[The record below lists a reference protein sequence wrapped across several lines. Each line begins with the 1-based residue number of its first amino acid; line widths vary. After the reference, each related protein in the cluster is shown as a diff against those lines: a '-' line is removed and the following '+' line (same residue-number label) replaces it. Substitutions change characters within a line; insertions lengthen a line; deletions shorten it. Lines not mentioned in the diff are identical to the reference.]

1 MLLVF
6 LSVTIRIGK
15 NLLNKVP
22 VESSILA
29 DFANCHLKSF
39 NGKFNGSRKNNIHG
53 SIWTRNG
60 ESGRQ
65 VSSLMS
71 RGISEGK

>member
-6 LSVTIRIGK
+6 LSVTVRIDN

-29 DFANCHLKSF
+29 DFANYHLKSF

-53 SIWTRNG
+53 SI
-60 ESGRQ
+60 
-65 VSSLMS
+65 
-71 RGISEGK
+71 

>member
-6 LSVTIRIGK
+6 LSVTVRIDK

-29 DFANCHLKSF
+29 DFPNYHLKSV
-39 NGKFNGSRKNNIHG
+39 NGKFNGSRKNNIHE
-53 SIWTRNG
+53 SIWTQNG
-60 ESGRQ
+60 KSGRQ
-65 VSSLMS
+65 VRSLS
-71 RGISEGK
+71 GISEGK

>member
-6 LSVTIRIGK
+6 LSVTVRIGK

-29 DFANCHLKSF
+29 DFANYHLKALME
-39 NGKFNGSRKNNIHG
+39 NLMGP
-53 SIWTRNG
+53 
-60 ESGRQ
+60 GRIIY
-65 VSSLMS
+65 M
-71 RGISEGK
+71 GPYGPKTAKADDK

>member
-6 LSVTIRIGK
+6 LSVTVRIDK
-15 NLLNKVP
+15 NVLNKVP

-29 DFANCHLKSF
+29 DFANYHLKSF

-53 SIWTRNG
+53 SIWTQNG
-60 ESGRQ
+60 KSGRQ
-65 VSSLMS
+65 VRSLS
-71 RGISEGK
+71 GISEGK

>member
-6 LSVTIRIGK
+6 LSVTVRIDK

-29 DFANCHLKSF
+29 DFANYHLKSF

-53 SIWTRNG
+53 AIWTQNG
-60 ESGRQ
+60 KSGRQ
-65 VSSLMS
+65 VRSLS
-71 RGISEGK
+71 GISEGK

>member
-6 LSVTIRIGK
+6 LSVITVRIGK

-29 DFANCHLKSF
+29 DFANYHLKSF
-39 NGKFNGSRKNNIHG
+39 NGKFNGSRKNNIHE
-53 SIWTRNG
+53 SI
-60 ESGRQ
+60 
-65 VSSLMS
+65 
-71 RGISEGK
+71 

>member
-6 LSVTIRIGK
+6 LSVITVRIGK

-29 DFANCHLKSF
+29 DLLITILKALME
-39 NGKFNGSRKNNIHG
+39 NLIGP
-53 SIWTRNG
+53 
-60 ESGRQ
+60 GRIIY
-65 VSSLMS
+65 MS
-71 RGISEGK
+71 PYKPKTAKADDN

>member
-6 LSVTIRIGK
+6 LSVTVRIGK

-29 DFANCHLKSF
+29 DFAKYHLKSF
-39 NGKFNGSRKNNIHG
+39 NGNLNGSRKNNMHG
-53 SIWTRNG
+53 SIWTQNG
-60 ESGRQ
+60 KSGRQ
-65 VSSLMS
+65 ISSLMS